1 MTGSPVQGVIGQR
14 DIRARLPH
22 RFPMLL
28 VDRVVDLVPGERLT
42 ALKAVTCNEPW
53 YEELGA
59 DTPAEDFAYPSSL
72 LVESWCQSAGVLAT
86 WDHPNPDVLSGQV
99 MLFGGMTGV
108 EFHRPVLPGEVLE
121 HIVRLDRR
129 VDDTV
134 LFEGETRSA
143 GEPVMTVGRIVMA
156 FRPAEA
162 LRPAT
167 V

>member
-1 MTGSPVQGVIGQR
+1 
-14 DIRARLPH
+14 
-22 RFPMLL
+22 MLL
-28 VDRVVDLVPGERLT
+28 VDRVVDVVPGERLT

-59 DTPAEDFAYPSSL
+59 DTPAEDFAYPPSL

-86 WDHPNPDVLSGQV
+86 WDDPNPDVLSGQV

-121 HIVRLDRR
+121 HVVRLDRR

-134 LFEGETRSA
+134 LFEGGTRSA

>member
-1 MTGSPVQGVIGQR
+1 MTGQR

-28 VDRVVDLVPGERLT
+28 VDRVVDVVPGERLT

-53 YEELGA
+53 YEKLGPQ
-59 DTPAEDFAYPSSL
+59 TPEEDFAYPKSL

-86 WDHPNPDVLSGQV
+86 WDDPNPDVLDGQV
-99 MLFGGMTGV
+99 MLFGSMTGV

-121 HIVRLDRR
+121 HRVRLDRR

-134 LFEGETRSA
+134 LFEGESRSA
-143 GEPVMTVGRIVMA
+143 GEAVMSVGRIVMA

-162 LRPAT
+162 LRPTAAT
-167 V
+167 T

>member
-1 MTGSPVQGVIGQR
+1 MTGQR

-28 VDRVVDLVPGERLT
+28 VDRVVDIAPGERLT

-53 YEELGA
+53 YEKLGP
-59 DTPAEDFAYPSSL
+59 DTPEEDFAYPTSL

-86 WDHPNPDVLSGQV
+86 WDEPNPDVLDGRV
-99 MLFGGMTGV
+99 MLFGSMTGV

-121 HIVRLDRR
+121 HRVRLDRR

-134 LFEGETRSA
+134 LFEGDCRSGGET
-143 GEPVMTVGRIVMA
+143 VMTVGRIVMA

-162 LRPAT
+162 LRPTAT
-167 V
+167 TL